1 MTLIKQALFKGG
13 LASAALLTAVSA
25 QSVTLGTFGNTTVK
39 IGGYV
44 KLDAMF
50 TDHGVSVR

>member
-1 MTLIKQALFKGG
+1 MTLFKQALFKGG

-25 QSVTLGTFGNTTVK
+25 QAVTIAQTGNTTVK

-44 KLDAMF
+44 KLDMLF
-50 TDHGVSVR
+50 SD